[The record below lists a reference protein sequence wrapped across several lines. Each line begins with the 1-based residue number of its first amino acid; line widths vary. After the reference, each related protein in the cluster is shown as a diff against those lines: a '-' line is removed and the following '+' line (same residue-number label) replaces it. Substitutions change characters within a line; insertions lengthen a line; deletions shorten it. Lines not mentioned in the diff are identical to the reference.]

1 MSVAGKGVAGDE
13 RRFSDMKL
21 YVGDLAIDEVD
32 VTATAAELNKL
43 DGATAVV
50 GDLNLLAGAAAA
62 SLVPSFIPT
71 AVQQAIN
78 ADGAI
83 SLTTYNTAI
92 TSVSS
97 TGQAFTLADGT
108 IAGHRKRMQLIVD
121 DGDATVTFNTNATL
135 VFADVGD
142 VAEVVWDGS
151 DWIPVAL
158 YNCADGATGPAYTPA
173 S

>member
-1 MSVAGKGVAGDE
+1 MAGQHNSKVYREQGGDRMVVASGGEIDVESGGTLKVAGTEVQDDVA
-13 RRFSDMKL
+13 
-21 YVGDLAIDEVD
+21 A
-32 VTATAAELNKL
+32 
-43 DGATAVV
+43 
-50 GDLNLLAGAAAA
+50 LAGSAAA
-62 SLVPSFIPT
+62 SLLPSFIPA

-83 SLTTYNTAI
+83 NLTAYNTAI

-121 DGDATVTFNTNATL
+121 DGDATVTFNGTATL

-158 YNCADGATGPAYTPA
+158 FNCADGVSGPAYTPA
-173 S
+173 A